1 LYNVASSRGYTLGH
15 NQLLLMAFPL
25 APPQALLLPAAA
37 AGASASRRSAA
48 GAQPPLAAP
57 DARLAFAPRL
67 ARPRGRRGASVAASA
82 APAKDRGEWT
92 RFLEVSGDS
101 VRAATVD
108 CKLLPGARA
117 AEVTVVAPD
126 RPGLL
131 SDIAAAIASIGL
143 TVNKARGEPELP
155 RAITAAG
162 LACSGAA
169 RARGCARRPRRG
181 PGVRSRRAR
190 APRLRFRRPRRGRR
204 LHFLHVLTGAPFCR
218 RG

>member
-162 LACSGAA
+162 LRAAARRALAAA
-169 RARGCARRPRRG
+169 RAARGAAPACVRAERVRRGCGSAARG
-181 PGVRSRRAR
+181 
-190 APRLRFRRPRRGRR
+190 
-204 LHFLHVLTGAPFCR
+204 GAGGCTSCMS
-218 RG
+218 